1 MKQEKYITQSVEETM
16 ALGQRFIES
25 LNKHAL
31 IALKGDLGAGKTAFT
46 KGIAKGLNID
56 EPITSPTF
64 TLLKEYSG
72 TLDLKHIDAYRLE
85 NMDSD
90 PLALYDLMGE
100 DAVIVIE
107 WSEFIENLAP
117 DYLIEIEYL
126 SDTEREITIT
136 GDTL

>member
-1 MKQEKYITQSVEETM
+1 MKQTTITNSVEETM
-16 ALGQRFIES
+16 NLGQKLIES
-25 LNKHAL
+25 IEGDVL

-46 KGIAKGLNID
+46 KGIAKGLEIE

-64 TLLKEYSG
+64 TLLKEYEG
-72 TLDLKHIDAYRLE
+72 TRQLKHIDAYRLE

-90 PLALYDLMGE
+90 PLALYDLMGD

-107 WSEFIENLAP
+107 WSEFIDDLNP
-117 DYLIEIEYL
+117 DYIVEIQYI
-126 SDTEREITIT
+126 SDTQREIKIT